1 MRACGRVFTSRR
13 PIGTPLASE
22 FADHFGN
29 ERIRLG
35 FTRLVGPQ
43 LADEHVH
50 DLRAVDPAPLGKAAR
65 LVHRVV
71 HAMDSDAVILDV
83 VPHTD
88 PVARTQTRALMSPTS
103 IWELSLN

>member
-1 MRACGRVFTSRR
+1 MRVCGSVFTSRR
-13 PIGTPLASE
+13 PVGTPMASE
-22 FADHFGN
+22 FTDLFGN

-65 LVHRVV
+65 LAHRVV
-71 HAMDSDAVILDV
+71 HAMDSDAAVLDV
-83 VPHTD
+83 APHTD
-88 PVARTQTRALMSPTS
+88 PVYVAIIARWQDAGPAS
-103 IWELSLN
+103 I